1 MKIGIAGNGK
11 IVHEMIG
18 ATKNIQDLEI
28 VAICSRPQ
36 SRQKAEEIAD
46 KFNIA
51 KIYTDYNQMLKDG
64 EIDFVYV
71 AVANSVH
78 YEYTKKALEAGKNV
92 ICEKPFTITAKQTQ
106 ELIDLAKAKNLF
118 LFEAITILYAPNYQY
133 IKENLKQIGQL
144 RYVHANYAQIGRAHV

>member
-51 KIYTDYNQMLKDG
+51 KIYTDYNQMLEDG
-64 EIDFVYV
+64 EIDFIYV
-71 AVANSVH
+71 AVANNVH
-78 YEYTKKALEAGKNV
+78 YEKASLNKVEIARTYLYDLPTKAG
-92 ICEKPFTITAKQTQ
+92 Q
-106 ELIDLAKAKNLF
+106 EYILIGK
-118 LFEAITILYAPNYQY
+118 
-133 IKENLKQIGQL
+133 
-144 RYVHANYAQIGRAHV
+144 

>member
-11 IVHEMIG
+11 IVYEMIG

-51 KIYTDYNQMLKDG
+51 KIYTDYNQMLEDG
-64 EIDFVYV
+64 EIDFIYI

-78 YEYTKKALEAGKNV
+78 YEYTKALEA
-92 ICEKPFTITAKQTQ
+92 EKTSFV
-106 ELIDLAKAKNLF
+106 KNL
-118 LFEAITILYAPNYQY
+118 LPLQQNRH
-133 IKENLKQIGQL
+133 KN
-144 RYVHANYAQIGRAHV
+144 

>member
-18 ATKNIQDLEI
+18 AIKNIQDLEI

-51 KIYTDYNQMLKDG
+51 KIYTDYNQMLEDG
-64 EIDFVYV
+64 EIDFIYV

-92 ICEKPFTITAKQTQ
+92 ICENRLLSQQ
-106 ELIDLAKAKNLF
+106 NRHKN
-118 LFEAITILYAPNYQY
+118 
-133 IKENLKQIGQL
+133 
-144 RYVHANYAQIGRAHV
+144 